1 MNYSDKLKS
10 PLWQKKRLEILKANK
25 WKCKLCKDEETTLH
39 VHHNSYEQGR
49 EPWEYPN
56 SNFTVLCEHC
66 HFEVE
71 NLKKDDDK
79 FNINYIQ
86 IYKITTWIN
95 APKVVFIK
103 NIHQRITILKIYD
116 NNLKCIQELY
126 FGRIIDQK
134 KISKIF
140 KN

>member
-56 SNFTVLCEHC
+56 SNFTVLCQFC
-66 HFEVE
+66 HFEIE
-71 NLKKDDDK
+71 NLKKTNKKLD
-79 FNINYIQ
+79 INDIE

>member
-86 IYKITTWIN
+86 IYKSTGWTDKSRIM
-95 APKVVFIK
+95 FIK
-103 NIHQRITILKIYD
+103 YFNEYKTIMRIYD
-116 NNLKCIQELY
+116 KNSNILNKLINQHNNILLIK
-126 FGRIIDQK
+126 
-134 KISKIF
+134 
-140 KN
+140 